1 MKYILENAKLISKD
15 IALKLSI
22 NLEDNE
28 YLVVYDSIKNIF
40 LDDIDLKYLYNNF
53 QRLINSLD
61 GVEAISVERYRY
73 KFIKYEFTDKFLVIS
88 CKYLNTIDR
97 NGKCGYRNAKLFG
110 KEASRLLFYDNY
122 NVFCKSKYNKYIN
135 LLFSEDI
142 DFLPVDKS
150 FVLNNIEAFRLV
162 HDIKSEEKLR
172 EDTKYSNFSYNDVL
186 MYNSKVDFVL
196 GKWKLMH
203 KLKGYI
209 NFNKYSLK
217 ELFVFRKL
225 QVRLSDDEFR
235 RFLGWYQASNVLF
248 RTVDRFDELEIYNL
262 YLTDRCNLDLDWDV
276 RIIISDIIN
285 MSKDLKSKIN
295 IEAKSLKGLKNYHD
309 DLVSK
314 VILRSRK
321 FSNKV
326 YKLHDKWTNIDKKL
340 RKYKTIRVLNSDYL
354 LHNESR
360 IMNHCVTTY
369 NKKVKRGTSYIFH
382 IDYKRK
388 GYTCELKYRGEKLYI
403 AQLLGKYNKRPSDD
417 VFQYV
422 KSLIIDLRQL

>member
-61 GVEAISVERYRY
+61 GVETISVERYRY

-88 CKYLNTIDR
+88 CKYLNTVDKD
-97 NGKCGYRNAKLFG
+97 GKSRYRNAKLFG
-110 KEASRLLFYDNY
+110 NDASRLLFYDNY

-135 LLFSEDI
+135 FLFSEDI
-142 DFLPVDKS
+142 DFLPKDKS
-150 FVLNNIEAFRLV
+150 FVLNNIDAFRLV
-162 HDIKSEEKLR
+162 RDIKDEEKLR
-172 EDTKYSNFSYNDVL
+172 EDIKYSNFSYNDVL
-186 MYNSKVDFVL
+186 GYKSKVDFVL
-196 GKWKLMH
+196 GNWKLMY
-203 KLKGYI
+203 KLKGCV
-209 NFNKYSLK
+209 NFNKYTMK

-225 QVRLSDDEFR
+225 QVRLSEDEFR
-235 RFLGWYQASNVLF
+235 RFLGWYKNNNFLF
-248 RTVDRFDELEIYNL
+248 RPIDRFDELEIYNL
-262 YLTDRCNLDLDWDV
+262 YLADRCNLDLNWDV

-285 MSKDLKSKIN
+285 MSKELKSKID
-295 IEAKSLKGLKNYHD
+295 ITAKSLKGLVRYHD

-314 VILRSRK
+314 VILKGKRVI
-321 FSNKV
+321 NKV
-326 YKLHDKWTNIDKKL
+326 YKIHDKWIDLDNKLKNYKNI
-340 RKYKTIRVLNSDYL
+340 TILNSDYL
-354 LHNESR
+354 LHKESK

-382 IDYKRK
+382 IDYKK
-388 GYTCELKYRGEKLYI
+388 QGYTCELKYKAKKVYI
-403 AQLLGKYNKRPSDD
+403 AQLLGKFNKRPSDV
-417 VFQYV
+417 VFEYI
-422 KSLIIDLRQL
+422 KSLIIDFR